1 MSSIPAAEPKPKGIK
16 TRKSDKGDV
25 PGVTRPMTYEEYLAS
40 PEEMARY
47 DILDGWKVYRLYGE
61 QQLPNPTRRHQRI
74 QGNLYV
80 PLRRYEQQTGRGQV
94 IQPPCDVRITRRP
107 LRNRQPGLLFISV
120 ERLARNPP
128 LDDPAPLAPAPELVI
143 EIVSPSDRPAVLA
156 AKIADYR
163 SVNVQEVWV
172 VRAEAQT
179 VEVVRLTLDE
189 IETVATY
196 GRGQTV
202 ASRAFSNIRVP
213 VDEIFAE

>member
-1 MSSIPAAEPKPKGIK
+1 MSRIPTAEPKPKAAK
-16 TRKSDKGDV
+16 RPKPDKGDV

-74 QGNLYV
+74 QGKLYV
-80 PLRRYEQQTGRGQV
+80 SLRRYEQQTERGQV

-107 LRNRQPGLLFISV
+107 LRNRQPDLLFIST
-120 ERLARNPP
+120 ERLAQNPP
-128 LDDPAPLAPAPELVI
+128 LDDPAPLSPAPELVV

-163 SVNVQEVWV
+163 GVNVREVWV
-172 VRAEAQT
+172 VRVEAQT

-196 GRGQTV
+196 GRGQTAV
-202 ASRAFSNIRVP
+202 SLAFLDLRIP